1 MMVGRYPVGG
11 LMRNPPRPA
20 RKMKKRKSRT
30 PPMNVVGP
38 KRMTNLFQTRI
49 PRRSRYHPLKRFGTT
64 N

>member
-1 MMVGRYPVGG
+1 MVGRYPVGG

-38 KRMTNLFQTRI
+38 RRMKNPFQTRI
-49 PRRSRYHPLKRFGTT
+49 PRRSRDHPLKRFGTA